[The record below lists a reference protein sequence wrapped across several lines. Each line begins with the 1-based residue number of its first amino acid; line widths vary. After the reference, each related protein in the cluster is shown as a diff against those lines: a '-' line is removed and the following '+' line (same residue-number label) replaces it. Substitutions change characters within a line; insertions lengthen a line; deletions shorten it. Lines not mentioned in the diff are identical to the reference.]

1 MSLIGAVTGRQYSKT
16 RARGFAPWNPAAAT
30 LTIIEQVK
38 EIITEYS
45 IALTIRQIFY
55 RLVGK
60 YQYEKT
66 ERAYDRLGEYL
77 SRARRAGLIK
87 LNAIRDDGDIVPSVP
102 GWESPDDLWDTV
114 RILAK
119 NYFRT
124 PDGDSYVEVW
134 VETAGMV
141 PQIQAVADPFGVRV
155 IGAGGFDSLTAK
167 INAAVRLQKANKPA
181 YILLIGDYDP
191 SGQAI
196 MDSKVDDIIE
206 FGATAEFER
215 LAVTPEQAEQYS
227 LISAPQKDTD
237 KRGEYMA
244 ETYQAEAL
252 DPDVLAE
259 IVRSRLTELIGADNI
274 AEAQRQ
280 TKIDSEEILAGIDKA
295 TSVDDD
301 GN

>member
-1 MSLIGAVTGRQYSKT
+1 MSTIGAVTGRQYTKT
-16 RARGFAPWNPAAAT
+16 RVRGFAEWNPAEPT
-30 LTIIEQVK
+30 LVIIEQVK
-38 EIITEYS
+38 AIIIEYS

-77 SRARRAGLIK
+77 NRARRAGLIK
-87 LNAIRDDGDIVPSVP
+87 LNAIRDDGDIVPSIP
-102 GWESPDDLWDTV
+102 GYTGVDDFWETV
-114 RILAK
+114 KAWAED
-119 NYFRT
+119 YFVT

-141 PQIQAVADPFGVRV
+141 PQIQSIADSFGVRV
-155 IGAGGFDSLTAK
+155 VGAGGFDSLTAK
-167 INAAVRLQKANKPA
+167 INAAIRLRSTDKPVH
-181 YILLIGDYDP
+181 ILLIGDYDP

-196 MDSKVDDIIE
+196 MDAKVSDIIE
-206 FGATAEFER
+206 FGAAAEFER
-215 LAVTPEQAEQYS
+215 LAVTPEQAEQYN

-259 IVRSRLTELIGADNI
+259 IVRSRLAELIGDENVT
-274 AEAQRQ
+274 ETETQ
-280 TKIDSEEILAGIDKA
+280 TKIDREQIVNQIERRRRRRKK
-295 TSVDDD
+295 
-301 GN
+301 

>member
-1 MSLIGAVTGRQYSKT
+1 MSLVGAVTGRQYTKT

-87 LNAIRDDGDIVPSVP
+87 LNAIRDDGDIVPSIP
-102 GWESPDDLWDTV
+102 GWESPDEFWDSV
-114 RILAK
+114 RVLAED
-119 NYFRT
+119 YFRT

-167 INAAVRLQKANKPA
+167 INAAARLQGTDKPVH
-181 YILLIGDYDP
+181 ILLIGDYDP

-215 LAVTPEQAEQYS
+215 LAVTPGQAEQYS

-252 DPDVLAE
+252 DPPVLAS
-259 IVRSRLTELIGADNI
+259 IVRDKLTELIGQDALNDAEERTREERDEIIADL
-274 AEAQRQ
+274 R
-280 TKIDSEEILAGIDKA
+280 K
-295 TSVDDD
+295 D
-301 GN
+301 GTVNR